1 MRVAIR
7 LSSSKEIDA
16 LVADLGSDRSVT
28 REAAVARLTIIGAR
42 AVARLTAIAASSE
55 PAEARVAALRT
66 LDAIGDPRAR
76 AAVFAALADTHD
88 AVAAAAATAAR
99 GYLHGRHG
107 AEALDHLT
115 RTALDR
121 ARSGKAR
128 AAAVRAVGELDAATI
143 APLIEAL
150 RGETDADVRTA
161 LAAAL
166 AGATERDPAAALA
179 AAADGELP
187 DDPHVLRDTIAQA
200 GADAALPVLLRV
212 VEAVRA
218 REGAESAPTRAGW
231 TAARAAAHLAL
242 AGRGSRIALYDL
254 RESLES
260 ADARLPVEL
269 LAALTMVGD
278 ATCLEAIAAAYART
292 RDAWWRE
299 HLAAAF
305 QAIVQR
311 EGLTRRHAVLKKI
324 EKRWPGGLGGAGS
337 AGAPKETGQR
347 RNAAR
352 TGKPGQ

>member
-7 LSSSKEIDA
+7 LSSSREIDA

-28 REAAVARLTIIGAR
+28 REAAVARLTIIGVR
-42 AVARLTAIAASSE
+42 AVARLTAIARSNE
-55 PAEARVAALRT
+55 PAEARIAALRT
-66 LDAIGDPRAR
+66 LDAIGDPRGR
-76 AAVFAALADTHD
+76 AAVFAALADAED
-88 AVAAAAATAAR
+88 AVASAAAMAAR
-99 GYLHGRHG
+99 GYLHGPHG
-107 AEALDHLT
+107 ADALDHLT
-115 RTALDR
+115 RTVLDR

-143 APLIEAL
+143 APLVEAL
-150 RGETDADVRTA
+150 QGDTDAEVRA
-161 LAAAL
+161 AIAAAH

-187 DDPHVLRDTIAQA
+187 DDPHMLRDAVTQA

-218 REGAESAPTRAGW
+218 REGAEPAPTRAGW

-254 RESLES
+254 RESLAP

-269 LAALTMVGD
+269 LSALTMVGD
-278 ATCLEAIAAAYART
+278 VTCLEPIAAAHART
-292 RDAWWRE
+292 HDAWWRE

-311 EGLTRRHAVLKKI
+311 EGLTRRHAALKKI
-324 EKRWPGGLGGAGS
+324 EKRWPDRLVDGRRGQGGQGRRGG
-337 AGAPKETGQR
+337 
-347 RNAAR
+347 
-352 TGKPGQ
+352 